1 MATWEPVLVN
11 GQPLEAGVVLIDKPV
26 GITSFAVVRKLR
38 RLLGIKKI
46 GHAGTLDPFASGLLI
61 LCVGRGA
68 TRHIDQFM
76 QGQKKYEAVLQL
88 GVETDTLDLEGRVV
102 ATGPVGRMND
112 EAVCACL
119 QGFVGPGMQAP
130 PAFSAAKHRGRPL
143 YHYARRGVMIRKDPR
158 PIEIYN
164 LEYLGY
170 DADSRQ
176 LSLRVECSRGTY
188 VRVLASDIGRK
199 LGCGAHLCALRRTGS
214 GCFSVHEALDGGVLD
229 SERGLPPLLDAIMPV
244 SEALSRHGI
253 DNEANCLPARPSGP
267 DTMGQM

>member
-1 MATWEPVLVN
+1 VVN
-11 GQPLEAGVVLIDKPV
+11 GQPFESGVVLVDKPV
-26 GITSFAVVRKLR
+26 GLTSFAVVGRLR

-61 LCVGRGA
+61 LCAGRPA
-68 TRHIDQFM
+68 TRHIDRFM
-76 QGQKKYEAVLQL
+76 QGRKRYEAVLQL

-102 ATGPVGRMND
+102 VTRLVGSLDTEGIR
-112 EAVCACL
+112 ACL
-119 QGFVGPGMQAP
+119 QGFVGVRMQAP
-130 PAFSAAKHRGRPL
+130 PAFSAAKYRGKPL
-143 YHYARRGVMIRKDPR
+143 YHYARKGVMIRKEPR

-170 DADSRQ
+170 DTASRQ

-188 VRVLASDIGRK
+188 VRVLASDIGRE

-229 SERGLPPLLDAIMPV
+229 SAQGLQALLDAIMPV
-244 SEALSRHGI
+244 QEALARHAI
-253 DNEANCLPARPSGP
+253 DNKTNCLPARPSGP
-267 DTMGQM
+267 DSMRQV